1 MKRTVT
7 LKLQPSKEQ
16 EKILFELADTGAKIW
31 NRVNY
36 LRRQEF
42 FEGKPVDFNKTE
54 KIVYEEFKKEIG
66 SATVQQICRKNA
78 EAWRSF
84 FSLLRSKRNGE
95 LLEWFKPK
103 PPNYIKKGGLI
114 VLRNDQYK
122 IEGNKLI
129 LKGLGKFKRL
139 EIQFKGRI
147 HLKGKQGRLEITYD
161 PVKRKWFAHVSFTVK
176 EKLIN
181 GEWVSVPRQS
191 LGDLSTG
198 IDLGVNNLMA
208 VYVENGESFLVNG
221 RPLKAIDFY
230 FRRIIADYQ
239 SKLNKSGVKTS
250 RKLRRLHEKA
260 KLQAKHYINTA
271 VRQTLERLYHL
282 GVSRIV
288 VGYPKG
294 ISRNSD
300 KGKKQNF
307 LLSHVWR
314 FNYVIKRLKEVAEE
328 YGISVVVVDEA
339 FTSKVC
345 PVCGKPHYGARFVRG
360 LFKCPATGLIFN
372 ADLVG
377 AFNILKKVVKTIT
390 PNLGG
395 LYAQRRGNWL
405 KAEPEGSKTRFLVG
419 FDEAP
424 SNLPV
429 IGEGLIRWNPRRSR
443 RGGGQTISADQYIL
457 KTGRLS
463 CKFTTSTRRAC
474 EHVRGRWGDN
484 N

>member
-1 MKRTVT
+1 MKRAVT
-7 LKLQPSKEQ
+7 IKLQPSKEQ
-16 EKILFELADTGAKIW
+16 EKTLFELADIGAKVW

-36 LRRQEF
+36 LRRQGF
-42 FEGKPVDFNKTE
+42 FKEQIVDFNKTE

-66 SATVQQICRKNA
+66 SATVQQITRKNA

-95 LLEWFKPK
+95 LPEWFKPK
-103 PPNYIKKGGLI
+103 PPNYLKDDGKRKPLI
-114 VLRNDQYK
+114 VLRNDQYEIK
-122 IEGNKLI
+122 NNKLI

-139 EIQFKGRI
+139 EVQFKGRI

-161 PVKRKWFAHVSFTVK
+161 PVKRKWYAHVSFTVK
-176 EKLIN
+176 EKLIK
-181 GEWVSVPRQS
+181 GEWMSVPRQP
-191 LGDLSTG
+191 LGNLSAG

-250 RKLRRLHEKA
+250 RKLKKLHEKA
-260 KLQAKHYINTA
+260 KLQARHYINTA

-288 VGYPKG
+288 VGYPEG
-294 ISRNSD
+294 IARNSD
-300 KGKKQNF
+300 KGKRQNF
-307 LLSHVWR
+307 ILSHVWR
-314 FNYVIKRLKEVAEE
+314 FNYVIKRLKEASEE

-339 FTSKVC
+339 FTSKLC

-360 LFKCPATGLIFN
+360 LFKCPVTGLVFN

-377 AFNILKKVVKTIT
+377 AFNILKKVVKRIT

-395 LYAQRRGNWL
+395 LYAQGRGNWP
-405 KAEPEGSKTRFLVG
+405 KTRPEGSKTRFGLG
-419 FDEAP
+419 FNENP
-424 SNLPV
+424 SNLPAFS
-429 IGEGLIRWNPRRSR
+429 EGLTRWNPRRSR
-443 RGGGQTISADQYIL
+443 RGGGQCKGEDGRNPRGHRRGGGCSWKGCRRFSCL
-457 KTGRLS
+457 K
-463 CKFTTSTRRAC
+463 
-474 EHVRGRWGDN
+474 
-484 N
+484 

>member
-16 EKILFELADTGAKIW
+16 AKILSELAGLGAKVW

-36 LRRQEF
+36 LRRQQF
-42 FEGKPVDFNKTE
+42 FKEQIVDFNSTE
-54 KIVYEEFKKEIG
+54 KTVYEEFKQEIG

-84 FSLLRSKRNGE
+84 FSLLRKKRNGE
-95 LLEWFKPK
+95 LPSWMKPK
-103 PPNYIKKGGLI
+103 PPNYLKEDGKRRPLI

-122 IEGNKLI
+122 IEGNTLI

-139 EIQFKGRI
+139 EIRFKGRI

-161 PVKRKWFAHVSFTVK
+161 DVKRKWYAHISFTVE
-176 EKLIN
+176 EKLEG
-181 GEWVSVPRQS
+181 GEWVSVPRQPK
-191 LGDLSTG
+191 GNLSAG

-208 VYVENGESFLVNG
+208 VYVKNGESFLVNG
-221 RPLKAIDFY
+221 RPLKSIDFY
-230 FRRIIADYQ
+230 WRRRIAEYQ
-239 SKLNKSGVKTS
+239 SKLNKSGAKTS
-250 RKLRRLHEKA
+250 RKLERMHDKA

-271 VRQTLERLYHL
+271 VRQTVKKLYDL

-294 ISRNSD
+294 IARSSD

-314 FNYVIKRLKEVAEE
+314 FNYVIKRLTEVAGE
-328 YGISVVVVDEA
+328 YGIRVVVVNEA
-339 FTSKVC
+339 FTSKTC
-345 PVCGKPHYGARFVRG
+345 PVCGKPHEGARFVRG

-377 AFNILKKVVKTIT
+377 AFNILKKAVKTIT

-395 LYAQRRGNWL
+395 LYAQERGNWP
-405 KAEPEGSKTRFLVG
+405 KTGPEGLKTRFLVG
-419 FDEAP
+419 LSETPQTSPPMA
-424 SNLPV
+424 
-429 IGEGLIRWNPRRSR
+429 
-443 RGGGQTISADQYIL
+443 RG
-457 KTGRLS
+457 
-463 CKFTTSTRRAC
+463 
-474 EHVRGRWGDN
+474 
-484 N
+484 